1 MAGLA
6 VLFIIFLYVF
16 IGRTILDKV
25 QKKYKTEKSSLIT
38 LALIILIPTWDVI
51 LGFPIYASLCLF
63 QSGPKIYKTVD
74 NVEGYYIGEV
84 SEHDYRPLLFEEDY
98 RYIDYKL
105 KSNGKYYR
113 SYWLKDNTSELCIQP
128 DHPYNSPQTYSAKF
142 RNGQCVA
149 VEQIRENDVSKWEV
163 VYGGESKYIPI
174 IRIKYGA
181 GKTIRERESGKILGK
196 QNSASWC
203 GGWVNSSLSIIVGR
217 GYGCYGSTS
226 CGRELTTKS
235 LIMQVL
241 KVEKLGLYNQPK
253 KIKQLKPIIPISL
266 VPQPELI
273 KK

>member
-6 VLFIIFLYVF
+6 FLFIIFLYVF

-38 LALIILIPTWDVI
+38 LIVIILIPTWDVI

-84 SEHDYRPLLFEEDY
+84 SKYSYHRLLNEKDYK
-98 RYIDYKL
+98 YIDYKL

-113 SYWLKDNTSELCIQP
+113 SHWLNDNISELCIQP
-128 DHPYNSPQTYSAKF
+128 DHPYNSPQTYSTKF

-149 VEQIRENDVSKWEV
+149 VEQISESDVSKWEV
-163 VYGGESKYIPI
+163 VYGGESTNIPI
-174 IRIKYGA
+174 IGIKYGA
-181 GKTIRERESGKILGK
+181 SKTIRERESGKILGK
-196 QNSASWC
+196 QNFARWC
-203 GGWVNSSLSIIVGR
+203 GGWVNSSAGIIVGL
-217 GYGCYGSTS
+217 GYGCRGTR
-226 CGRELTTKS
+226 CGGELTVNS
-235 LIMQVL
+235 LILQVL
-241 KVEKLGLYNQPK
+241 KVEKPGLYNQPK
-253 KIKQLKPIIPISL
+253 KLKELKPIIPISL
-266 VPQPELI
+266 VPQSELI